1 MQILRKNILFS
12 GLEEGQFMQIIASS
26 SVIKLKEDEV
36 LFKQQQIA
44 DYFYFLEI
52 GAIKLYRLSSA
63 GDEKVIE
70 LVREGQTFAEAVMF
84 MQGNFYPVNA
94 QALIDC
100 QLIRVEM
107 KVFRQLLEHSAETS
121 LKILGHM
128 SRKLHGLVQEID
140 QLTLQ
145 NAKMRVIQY
154 LLRELP
160 LDAISPCQLQWN
172 TAKTVIASRLSVR
185 PETFSRILQQLS
197 QEQLIKVDRKS
208 IEILDI
214 DGLKAYS

>member
-12 GLEEGQFMQIIASS
+12 GLDEDQFTKIIESS
-26 SVIKLKEDEV
+26 SLIQLKEGEV
-36 LFKQQQIA
+36 LFQQQQIA
-44 DYFYFLEI
+44 EYFYLLET
-52 GAIKLYRLSSA
+52 GDIKLYRLSA
-63 GDEKVIE
+63 NGDEKVIE
-70 LVREGQTFAEAVMF
+70 LIREGQTFAEAVMF

-94 QALIDC
+94 QALVDC
-100 QLIRVEM
+100 QLIQVEM
-107 KVFRQLLEHSAETS
+107 KAFRNMLEHSAETS

-140 QLTLQ
+140 QLSLQ
-145 NAKMRVIQY
+145 NAKMRVIQF

-160 LDAISPCQLQWN
+160 VDAVSSCQLQWN
-172 TAKTVIASRLSVR
+172 TPKTVIASRLSVR

-214 DGLKAYS
+214 DGLKSY